1 MNFGSPQLANSYLS
15 GQNSAVYYDTKRGAV
30 YTPNLSL
37 SMIGVRDLEVA
48 TNSQSRKK
56 TNNSNSKS
64 KYKNE
69 NENEKPKYLKQ
80 KRTRIMPTLP
90 EERRCSATCLS
101 GEKCSLAKLNESEY
115 CRIHENKLNP
125 KESSIKN
132 AEIPVT
138 NSDKCLG
145 KNCIIMGGKRNTR
158 RIKKTKKRTNKQR
171 YK

>member
-1 MNFGSPQLANSYLS
+1 MNFSSPQLVNSYLS
-15 GQNSAVYYDTKRGAV
+15 GQNSAVYYDEKRGAV
-30 YTPNLSL
+30 YTPNVSL

-48 TNSQSRKK
+48 TNSQSRKN
-56 TNNSNSKS
+56 TNNSKS

-69 NENEKPKYLKQ
+69 RPKYLKQ

-101 GEKCSLAKLNESEY
+101 GEKCSLARLNESEY
-115 CRIHENKLNP
+115 CRIHEKKLKP
-125 KESSIKN
+125 KDSSIKN